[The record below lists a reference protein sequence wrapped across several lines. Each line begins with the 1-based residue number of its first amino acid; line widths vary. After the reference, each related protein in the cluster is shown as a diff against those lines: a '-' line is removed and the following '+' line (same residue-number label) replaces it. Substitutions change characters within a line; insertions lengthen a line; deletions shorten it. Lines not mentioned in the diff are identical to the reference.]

1 MVESLDPSKYHVL
14 TRDGKRNLVL
24 ILVLLFVLIIPLFFF
39 GYYKIGINRPSQT
52 DKEIT
57 YEIKKG
63 DGVFDVAEG
72 LYDKDAI
79 NSKFLFIVYTFT
91 NRLDKNI
98 QAGVY
103 TIKAGST
110 VKDVVGQFMHGTND
124 IKMTFL
130 EGWRVEEFAR
140 AAEKQLG
147 DIDYDKFVIAAK
159 PYEGFLFPDTYFLR
173 DDIKLDVLVELLR
186 QTFDSKTSEILTEEN
201 LSKVELTRE
210 QAVILA
216 SIVEREVTNETDRP
230 LVAGILLR
238 RLKEDMKLDA
248 DATVQYAVSFQN
260 SCGAVDYCSPE
271 AIVKDEKE
279 INWWTGSLSSENL
292 NYDSPYNTRKNVGLP
307 PTPISSV
314 SLSSLE
320 AVLKA
325 KSSDYYYYLHDSEGN
340 IHYAKT
346 LEEHN
351 INIQKYLSK

>member
-24 ILVLLFVLIIPLFFF
+24 TSILLFVLLIPLFFF

-63 DGVFDVAEG
+63 DSVFDVAEG

-79 NSKFLFIVYTFT
+79 NSKFLFVVYIFT

-103 TIKAGST
+103 TIIAGST
-110 VKDVVGQFMHGTND
+110 VKEVVGQFMHGTND
-124 IKMTFL
+124 TKITFL

-140 AAEKQLG
+140 EAEKKLG
-147 DIDYDKFVIAAK
+147 DIDYDKFIAAAK
-159 PYEGFLFPDTYFLR
+159 PYEGYLFPDTYFLR
-173 DDIKLDVLVELLR
+173 DDIKIEALVELLR
-186 QTFDSKTSEILTEEN
+186 QTFDSKTLDILTEEN
-201 LSKVELTRE
+201 LTKAGLTRE

-260 SCGAVDYCSPE
+260 SCGAVDYCSAE

-279 INWWTGSLSSENL
+279 INWWTGSLSSENIDS
-292 NYDSPYNTRKNVGLP
+292 DSPYNTRKIVGLP

-320 AVLKA
+320 SVLKA

-351 INIQKYLSK
+351 MNIRKYLSE